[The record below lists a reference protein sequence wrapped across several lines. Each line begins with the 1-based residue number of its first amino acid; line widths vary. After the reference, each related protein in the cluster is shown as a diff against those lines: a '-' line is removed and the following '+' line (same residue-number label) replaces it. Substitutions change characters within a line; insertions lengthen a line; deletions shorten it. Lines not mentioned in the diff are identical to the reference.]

1 MPSEKSIGTYV
12 HDGNNDAQK
21 FVQKTIQNDGAF
33 IPTGLSMIQ
42 NLRSV
47 TNGQNPTAIESV
59 GLGNFTQA
67 LSAISALFSSG
78 SDNKNKS
85 NTNPCSIPEAQR
97 TPEQQY
103 DCDVLTSIANA
114 QMQAANSAPT
124 S

>member
-1 MPSEKSIGTYV
+1 MPVEKSMGTYM

-21 FVQKTIQNDGAF
+21 FIQQTIQNDGAF
-33 IPTGLSMIQ
+33 IPTGLNMIQ

-59 GLGNFTQA
+59 GLNNFTQA
-67 LSAISALFSSG
+67 LSAISALFANG

-85 NTNPCSIPEAQR
+85 NTNPCSIPPEQR
-97 TPEQQY
+97 TPQQAY
-103 DCDVLTSIANA
+103 DCDVLTAIANA
-114 QMQAANSAPT
+114 EMLAANSGLT